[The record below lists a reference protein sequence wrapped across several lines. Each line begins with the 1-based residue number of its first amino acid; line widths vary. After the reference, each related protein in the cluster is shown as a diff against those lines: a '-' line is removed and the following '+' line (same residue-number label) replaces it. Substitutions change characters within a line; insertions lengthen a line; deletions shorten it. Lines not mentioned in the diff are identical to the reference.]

1 MKVPT
6 LVAVSMLAESIL
18 FLVLFPFA
26 LFNTAKVSRR
36 AIYTSLNF
44 CENLDRKDWVQE
56 HLRGSVL

>member
-6 LVAVSMLAESIL
+6 LVAVSMLAENIL
-18 FLVLFPFA
+18 FLILFPFA

-44 CENLDRKDWVQE
+44 CESLDRKDWVQE
-56 HLRGSVL
+56 QLRGSVL